1 MARDDKDEETELEKK
16 KAESQEAEVQIV
28 TNEQL
33 TNFKLDKLLEKVDL
47 LLENSEKKQE

>member
-1 MARDDKDEETELEKK
+1 MARDDKKEEEQLEE

>member
-1 MARDDKDEETELEKK
+1 MARDDKEEEKLLEEKAKK
-16 KAESQEAEVQIV
+16 QEAEVQIV

-47 LLENSEKKQE
+47 LLENLEKKQE